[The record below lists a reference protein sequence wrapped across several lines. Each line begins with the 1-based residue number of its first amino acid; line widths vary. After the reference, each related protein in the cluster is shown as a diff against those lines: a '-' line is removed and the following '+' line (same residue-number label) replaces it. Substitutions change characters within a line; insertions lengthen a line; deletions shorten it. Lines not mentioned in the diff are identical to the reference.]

1 MPIYE
6 YACKNCEHRLDA
18 LQKMDED
25 PLVYC
30 PSCGEAGLR
39 KLISAPRF
47 RLKGA
52 GWYETDFKKD
62 NQRNLAKGDSEP
74 AKSDKAE
81 AKGSKDDGSKKD
93 TKDKKSSDKKPG
105 GKVDSA

>member
-6 YACKNCEHRLDA
+6 YACKNCDHMLDA
-18 LQKMDED
+18 LQKMDEE

-30 PSCGEAGLR
+30 PSCGEAGLK

-62 NQRNLAKGDSEP
+62 NQRNLAKSDAEP
-74 AKSDKAE
+74 SKKEKSE
-81 AKGSKDDGSKKD
+81 AKTGKDDSKGG
-93 TKDKKSSDKKPG
+93 TKAKKSSDKKPG